1 MIIIKKLIYIF
12 IVTLVVT
19 FGFTTVY
26 ATNIKGDVNNDS
38 KVDSKDRNLIEKYI
52 KNTLTDK
59 EKDTFNFNNAD
70 VDDDGKITKE
80 DINVSKVSNSTYI
93 DCGRIQRVPIKVI
106 ELSNKAINI
115 IQVIVP
121 VILIIT
127 KGIDLLKAI
136 SSQKEDDIKKAQSLF
151 VKRLILAVLIYFV
164 FVIVK
169 LIVSIIGNDDG
180 IWKCTE
186 CLVNGIK
193 YCK

>member
-80 DINVSKVSNSTYI
+80 DINVSKVSNNTYI